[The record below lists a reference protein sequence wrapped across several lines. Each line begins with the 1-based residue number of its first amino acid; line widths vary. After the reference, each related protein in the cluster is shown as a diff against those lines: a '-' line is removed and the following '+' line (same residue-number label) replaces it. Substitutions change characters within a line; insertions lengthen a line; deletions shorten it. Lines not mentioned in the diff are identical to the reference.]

1 LPNRS
6 GRERGYDREEW
17 EPSGALT
24 SALEG
29 MSLLPGTERNGDL
42 TRLEPYVEEALKT
55 LEDLERQR
63 GLSEKEKTRA
73 GALGMLQASIERA
86 HK

>member
-1 LPNRS
+1 
-6 GRERGYDREEW
+6 
-17 EPSGALT
+17 
-24 SALEG
+24 

-63 GLSEKEKTRA
+63 GLSEREKTRA